1 MIRFASIFT
10 GELPIFLAVIFDH
23 TGSERTGN
31 GSPCSIP
38 VIRKTE
44 SVVPGPFHAAFP
56 GLNQGQERP
65 FSSMPASCL
74 HAITINMIKEILHC
88 LVSFPDILLNGIALA
103 TGRTGQVGLMTT
115 PLNDDRLAAF
125 PTGERGL
132 GLSGA

>member
-1 MIRFASIFT
+1 
-10 GELPIFLAVIFDH
+10 
-23 TGSERTGN
+23 
-31 GSPCSIP
+31 
-38 VIRKTE
+38 
-44 SVVPGPFHAAFP
+44 
-56 GLNQGQERP
+56 
-65 FSSMPASCL
+65 
-74 HAITINMIKEILHC
+74 MIKEILHC